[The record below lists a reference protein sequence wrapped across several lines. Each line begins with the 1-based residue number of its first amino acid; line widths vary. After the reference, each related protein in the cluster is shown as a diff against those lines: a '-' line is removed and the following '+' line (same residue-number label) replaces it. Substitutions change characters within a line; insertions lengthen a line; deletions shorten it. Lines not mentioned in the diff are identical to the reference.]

1 MCARYGPEKLQQ
13 FHKKVREKKGYHV
26 ATIALARRMM
36 VIIWKML
43 KEEMSFKDIH
53 NSEMLERKKKKYVY
67 EKKRLKKLSKEYGV
81 IEFRRMVR
89 DVLERE
95 QSILTS

>member
-1 MCARYGPEKLQQ
+1 
-13 FHKKVREKKGYHV
+13 
-26 ATIALARRMM
+26 